1 MGSPGYTPVSVP
13 QPAPILAYIALG
25 ANLGDRARNIQAA
38 LHLLESLPGIR
49 VTKVSSLLENP
60 AVGGPADSPPFLN
73 AVAQIETTLEPR
85 QLLQRLLDIEHE
97 LGRERNLKWEPR
109 QIDLDLLLFGEVV
122 ISQPHLVIP
131 HPRMHERRFVLEPLA
146 EIAPKAWHPVLKR
159 TIADLLRD
167 LPGAT

>member
-1 MGSPGYTPVSVP
+1 MQTA
-13 QPAPILAYIALG
+13 APTLAYIALG
-25 ANLGDRARNIQAA
+25 ANLGDRALNIQAA
-38 LHLLESLPGIR
+38 LRLLESVPGIR

-97 LGRERNLKWEPR
+97 LGRKRNLKWEPR
-109 QIDLDLLLFGEVV
+109 QIDLDLLLFGDAV
-122 ISQPHLVIP
+122 ISQPQLVIP

-167 LPGAT
+167 LPPAT